1 MTGKPLIRTAL
12 IETGRST
19 VPLGFCDSAGS
30 RFDSAR
36 TGSVS
41 ADGRLDSAVGAHDS
55 AREKFILAGG
65 DTFSPHASYVLASA
79 SVDSADQSATSARER
94 TNSAAESIL
103 PAAEAGVTPSESTV
117 EMAPM
122 EPCRAEVKLRTAV
135 RTGEWGQTNRC
146 RPLCIHLTHSFVKFD
161 FKSG

>member
-79 SVDSADQSATSARER
+79 SVDSADQNAASAGER
-94 TNSAAESIL
+94 ANSAAEWLL
-103 PAAEAGVTPSESTV
+103 PAAEAVLTPSELTDG
-117 EMAPM
+117 MARM
-122 EPCRAEVKLRTAV
+122 RSCRAEGKLRTAV

-146 RPLCIHLTHSFVKFD
+146 RPPCIRLTHSFVKT
-161 FKSG
+161 GAT